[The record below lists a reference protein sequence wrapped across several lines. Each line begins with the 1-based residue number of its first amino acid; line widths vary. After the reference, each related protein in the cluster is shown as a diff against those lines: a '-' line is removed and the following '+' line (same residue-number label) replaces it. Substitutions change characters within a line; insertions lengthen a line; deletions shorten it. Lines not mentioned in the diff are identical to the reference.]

1 MVEKKEK
8 GRKESR
14 MSIMNLRTKPG
25 RASTPMSPESNTGEF
40 TKKKLLPKH
49 SEFPKKLLLPN
60 LTNYLKVLNS

>member
-40 TKKKLLPKH
+40 IKKLLPKH
-49 SEFPKKLLLPN
+49 SEFPKKII
-60 LTNYLKVLNS
+60 TA